1 MRDDLLFYYERELI
15 FLRHLG
21 AEFAEKYPKVAGR
34 LQLEPGKC
42 EDPHVERLLEAFAF
56 LTARLHLKIDD
67 DFPQVVEALFSILYP
82 SYLSPVPSMSVVQ
95 FHLDP
100 EQGKLTSGLKIPRG
114 TQLLSAPVNGVPCQF
129 RTSYDTTLWP
139 LTVREAAWKSPDRL
153 SLPIRIPSAAGA
165 VVLRLDTF
173 EDITFDKLDLR
184 ALRMFLQA
192 DGSLAHTLVELLC
205 NSCIQILVRD
215 LSAGASKVIS
225 LEPSCL
231 SQVGFAPDEEVLP
244 FPRRSFTGYRLL
256 QEYFAF
262 PEKFL
267 FLDLSGFDRIAAA
280 SFSNSIE
287 IIFLITDFERADRR
301 QNLELGISAKTFRLG
316 CAPIINLFPLV
327 SEPILLEQKK
337 FEYRIVPDARREQ
350 FLEIHSV
357 DEVTGISANDP
368 EPIEFRPFYS
378 YRHAE
383 SRDPRHA
390 FWHASRRPSGWR
402 TDRGTDVYITLVD
415 RDGRM
420 TVPER
425 DSVTLRLTCSNRDLP
440 SRLPFGNEEGDF
452 QMEGGGPI
460 TRIVSIVKPTD
471 PQPPPANDA
480 LLWRLT
486 SQLSLNHLSI
496 VDQGLEA
503 FREILRLHNFSRSLA
518 GDRQIEG
525 ITTIHSSPHFTRLV
539 SENGISYLRGVR
551 VDLELDEEQFVG
563 GGAYTFAAMLEVFLG
578 LYSSLNSFSQLRV
591 RTRQRKGVLK
601 QWPPRAGFQ
610 PIL

>member
-1 MRDDLLFYYERELI
+1 MRDDLLFYYERELT

-34 LQLEPGKC
+34 LLLEQGKC

-56 LTARLHLKIDD
+56 LAARLHLKIDD

-82 SYLSPVPSMSVVQ
+82 SYLSPIPSMSVVQ

-100 EQGKLTSGLKIPRG
+100 EQGKLTSGLRIPRR

-129 RTSYDTTLWP
+129 RTSYETTLWP
-139 LTVREAAWKSPDRL
+139 LSVREAAWKSPDRL
-153 SLPIRIPSAAGA
+153 GLPVRIPNAAGA
-165 VVLRLDTF
+165 VCLQLDCF
-173 EDITFDKLDLR
+173 DDITFDKLDLR
-184 ALRMFLQA
+184 TLRLFLQG
-192 DGSLAHTLVELLC
+192 DGSLTHTIIELLC
-205 NSCIQILVRD
+205 NNCIQILVRD
-215 LSAGASKVIS
+215 PAFGSKKVIT

-231 SQVGFAPDEEVLP
+231 SQVGFAPDEDVLP
-244 FPRRSFTGYRLL
+244 YPRRSFTGYRLL

-267 FLDLSGFDRIAAA
+267 FLDLAGFDRIAAA
-280 SFSNSIE
+280 GFGSSVE
-287 IIFLITDFERADRR
+287 IIFLIGDFERADRR
-301 QNLELGISAKTFRLG
+301 QNLELGVSARTFRLG

-327 SEPILLEQKK
+327 SEPVLLEQKK
-337 FEYRIVPDARREQ
+337 FEYRIIPDARREQ
-350 FLEIHSV
+350 FLEIYSI
-357 DEVTGISANDP
+357 DEVTGVSSNNP

-378 YRHAE
+378 YRHAD

-402 TDRGTDVYITLVD
+402 TDQGTDVWITLVD

-420 TVPER
+420 TVPDR

-440 SRLPFGNEEGDF
+440 SRLPFGNEDGDF
-452 QMEGGGPI
+452 QLEGGGPI
-460 TRIVSIVKPTD
+460 TRIVSLVKPTE
-471 PQPPPANDA
+471 PQPPPASDA
-480 LLWRLT
+480 LLWRLA
-486 SQLSLNHLSI
+486 SQLSLNHLSL
-496 VDQGLEA
+496 VEQGLDA
-503 FREILRLHNFSRSLA
+503 FREILRLHNFSRSLS
-518 GDRQIEG
+518 GDRQVDGVTAIRCE
-525 ITTIHSSPHFTRLV
+525 PHFTRLV
-539 SENGISYLRGVR
+539 SENGISYLRGIR

-563 GGAYTFAAMLEVFLG
+563 AGVYTFAAMLDVFLG

>member
-1 MRDDLLFYYERELI
+1 
-15 FLRHLG
+15 
-21 AEFAEKYPKVAGR
+21 
-34 LQLEPGKC
+34 
-42 EDPHVERLLEAFAF
+42 
-56 LTARLHLKIDD
+56 
-67 DFPQVVEALFSILYP
+67 
-82 SYLSPVPSMSVVQ
+82 
-95 FHLDP
+95 
-100 EQGKLTSGLKIPRG
+100 
-114 TQLLSAPVNGVPCQF
+114 
-129 RTSYDTTLWP
+129 
-139 LTVREAAWKSPDRL
+139 
-153 SLPIRIPSAAGA
+153 
-165 VVLRLDTF
+165 
-173 EDITFDKLDLR
+173 
-184 ALRMFLQA
+184 
-192 DGSLAHTLVELLC
+192 
-205 NSCIQILVRD
+205 VRD
-215 LSAGASKVIS
+215 LSPGASKIIS
-225 LEPSCL
+225 LEPGCL
-231 SQVGFAPDEEVLP
+231 SQVGFAPEEDVLP

-256 QEYFAF
+256 QEYFSF

-280 SFSNSIE
+280 SFSSSIE
-287 IIFLITDFERADRR
+287 IIFLIGDFERADRR
-301 QNLELGISAKTFRLG
+301 QSLELGISSRTVRLG

-402 TDRGTDVYITLVD
+402 TDHGTDIYITLVD

-420 TVPER
+420 TVPDR

-452 QMEGGGPI
+452 QLEGGGPI

-486 SQLSLNHLSI
+486 SQLSLNHLSL

-525 ITTIHSSPHFTRLV
+525 VTAIHSAPHFTRLV
-539 SENGISYLRGVR
+539 SENGISYLRGIR

-563 GGAYTFAAMLEVFLG
+563 GGAYTFAAMLDVFLG